1 MLYGLICEKWFFT
14 DPLFAFGSLI
24 GLIIVG
30 AIIIFIAGIFI
41 FFLPAFI
48 VAGIVWWISRSE
60 TLAGI
65 AFLLVALTSLTR
77 RRR

>member
-1 MLYGLICEKWFFT
+1 MLHQLVCERWLFA
-14 DPLFAFGSLI
+14 DPLFGLGSLI

-30 AIIIFIAGIFI
+30 AIIIFVAGVFI

-48 VAGIVWWISRSE
+48 VAGIVWWISRNE

-65 AFLLVALTSLTR
+65 AFLLVALVSLTR
-77 RRR
+77 RR